1 MNKIVEMEQMVEMEE
16 VDKNEMVE
24 IEDKKQDGGKVWDS
38 G

>member
-1 MNKIVEMEQMVEMEE
+1 MNKIVEMKQMVEMEE

-24 IEDKKQDGGKVWDS
+24 IEDKKQDGGNVWDS